1 MNSREFELLLSEKAR
16 MIDELQNELDETNQ
30 GIILLTLE
38 LDELEQA
45 KLREGIETICQLQ
58 DELAVTNKGLLAL
71 TVELEE
77 SEEKYRSILEN
88 AVEAIFTFTEDG
100 STETINPAASDLFG
114 YQENELVGMNIGSL
128 IPEFEGVADINAI
141 SERLKKIAV
150 NGEVFVLGL
159 KKNGSLFP
167 VEFTL
172 GNPIYKN
179 KPLWMAIIRDIT
191 ERKKAEASF
200 RLMAKI
206 FEGSNDGILVTD
218 TQGLVIDTNKA
229 FTVITGYEKHEILGK
244 SPLIMK
250 SEQHNNHFY
259 FSLWRK
265 LLKTGSWNGE
275 IWAKRKG
282 GEIYPKWLSI
292 YTVKDE
298 HNRTSHFVGMFTD
311 ITARKETENQLKK
324 LAHYDTLTGL
334 PNRALFIEQL
344 KWALRVARRNNK
356 RVALMFLD
364 LDRFKLV
371 NDTLGHQA
379 GDLLLIEVAR
389 RLEKCVREVDTISRL
404 AGDEFTVIL
413 TNINTV
419 SEASLVANKILQS
432 FALPVKLDNRDIF
445 ISTSI
450 GITTFPSDGTE
461 IDKLLKNA
469 DTAMYHAKELGR
481 NNYQFFSHVMNQKV
495 LDELEMETNLRNA
508 LKNGE
513 FLLHYQPQV
522 DLSSNE
528 IVGVEVLMRW
538 KHPIFGFISPTR
550 FIPHAEKTDLIIAIG
565 EWVLHSACTQAVQW
579 QKEGMKPLRI
589 AVNISG
595 TQLKRQDLL
604 GATANIL
611 LETGLAPELLELELT
626 EGVVMENAE
635 LTINTLNQL
644 KSMGIRLSIDDFG
657 TGYSS
662 LSYLK
667 RFPIDT
673 LKIDQSF
680 IKDITTNQD
689 DYAIA
694 STIIAMAHNLRLRV
708 IAEGVETK
716 EQLEM
721 LRDKNCDE
729 VQGYYFSR
737 PLPEATLKLL
747 LKREAKLSF

>member
-1 MNSREFELLLSEKAR
+1 MNTNELELLLSEKAR
-16 MIDELQNELDETNQ
+16 VIEDLQNELEKTNQ

-38 LDELEQA
+38 LEELEQA
-45 KLREGIETICQLQ
+45 KLREGMETIRQLQ
-58 DELAVTNKGLLAL
+58 DELSETNQGLLAL
-71 TVELEE
+71 TVELNE

-88 AVEAIFTFTEDG
+88 AAEAIFTFSEEG
-100 STETINPAASDLFG
+100 WTETINPAASNLFG
-114 YQENELVGMNIGSL
+114 YQENELIGMSIGTL
-128 IPEFEGVADINAI
+128 IPEFERMADINSI
-141 SERLKKIAV
+141 SVHLKKITV
-150 NGEVFVLGL
+150 NGETFVQGL
-159 KKNGSLFP
+159 KKNGSFFP

-191 ERKKAEASF
+191 ERKKAESSF

-206 FEGSNDGILVTD
+206 FEGSNDGIVVTN
-218 TQGLVIDTNKA
+218 TQGNVIDANKA
-229 FTVITGYEKHEILGK
+229 FTCITGYEKNEILGN
-244 SPLIMK
+244 SPLLMK
-250 SEQHNNHFY
+250 SERHNPGFY
-259 FSLWRK
+259 FFLWRR

-275 IWAKRKG
+275 IWAKRKS

-292 YTVKDE
+292 YTVNDE
-298 HNRTSHFVGMFTD
+298 YHKTSHFVGIFTD
-311 ITARKETENQLKK
+311 ITARKEAENQLKK
-324 LAHYDTLTGL
+324 LAHYDPLTGL

-344 KWALRVARRNNK
+344 KWALKVAKRNNK
-356 RVALMFLD
+356 LVALMFLD

-389 RLEKCVREVDTISRL
+389 RLEKCVREVDTVSRL

-413 TNINTV
+413 TNLNTV
-419 SEASLVANKILQS
+419 DEARLVAHKILQA
-432 FALPVKLDNRDIF
+432 FVLPVNLGNRDIF

-450 GITTFPSDGTE
+450 GITSFPSDGTE

-513 FLLHYQPQV
+513 FLLHYQPQI
-522 DLSSNE
+522 DLASNE
-528 IVGVEVLMRW
+528 IVGVEVLIRW
-538 KHPIFGFISPTR
+538 KHPVFGFISPTR
-550 FIPHAEKTDLIIAIG
+550 FIPHAEKTDLIITIG
-565 EWVLHSACTQAVQW
+565 VWVLQSACTQAVQW
-579 QKEGMKPLRI
+579 QKEGLKPVRI

-604 GATANIL
+604 GTTAKIL

-635 LTINTLNQL
+635 LTINTLNKL
-644 KSMGIRLSIDDFG
+644 KEMGIRLSIDDFG

-680 IKDITTNQD
+680 IKDITSNPD

-716 EQLEM
+716 EQLQM
-721 LRDKNCDE
+721 LRDKNCNE

-737 PLPEATLKLL
+737 PLPEAELKQLL
-747 LKREAKLSF
+747 NPEFKI